1 MSQVKL
7 NGAFGG
13 FFHKTEISCSLYSFP
28 YTPHDNRFASTIL
41 IYADNTIFGQHK
53 FSIIIW
59 TKSLPA
65 SNTYYKSLVK
75 YLVSAYIVKIGI
87 YFTCKMNA
95 AIVEE
100 KTCILN
106 SILTTFFLFCQ
117 SADVLKIVFSPRWD
131 RLR

>member
-7 NGAFGG
+7 NGAFLY
-13 FFHKTEISCSLYSFP
+13 FFHKTEISCSFYSFP
-28 YTPHDNRFASTIL
+28 YTPHDNIDSRLLTLYLFIQIIRYL
-41 IYADNTIFGQHK
+41 IKQHK
-53 FSIIIW
+53 ISIIIR

-87 YFTCKMNA
+87 YFTCKMSE

-106 SILTTFFLFCQ
+106 SILTTFFSFL
-117 SADVLKIVFSPRWD
+117 SKRGRI
-131 RLR
+131 